1 MKATT
6 KLKSVSR
13 NEIQSL
19 VNEANKIEKGL
30 RKILNSNNTEKY
42 LSSDKACKMLEIKEE
57 VLKRWVSGGFIIP
70 NKQNQFK
77 LSDIVNL
84 KKKVTK

>member
-1 MKATT
+1 MITNS

-19 VNEANKIEKGL
+19 VNEVNQIEKGL
-30 RKILNSNNTEKY
+30 RNILNSNNTEKY
-42 LSSDKACKMLEIKEE
+42 LSSDKACKMLEIKKEMF
-57 VLKRWVSGGFIIP
+57 LRLVSNGIIIP
-70 NKQNQFK
+70 NKSNQFK
-77 LSDIVNL
+77 RSDIVNL